1 MTHIFTKQN
10 ILGLGFILALDNT
23 YLYLNKNFYKSIID
37 PNENINIIFALLSW
51 IVIIAS
57 INLLVL
63 SRPDLNSNLAF
74 VFGAYLG
81 FAMYALWNC
90 TNYALYPS
98 KWNIIIATG
107 DTLWGSMLT
116 GLTAYMMYNYFI

>member
-1 MTHIFTKQN
+1 MEQILSKQN
-10 ILGLGFILALDNT
+10 ILGLGFIIAVDNT

-37 PNENINIIFALLSW
+37 PNENINVIFALLSW
-51 IVIIAS
+51 VVIIAS

-63 SRPDLNSNLAF
+63 SRPDINSDLAF

-81 FAMYALWNC
+81 FSMYALWNC

-98 KWNIIIATG
+98 KWNIVVATG

-116 GLTAYMMYNYFI
+116 GLTAYMMYNYFS

>member
-1 MTHIFTKQN
+1 MEHIFSKQN
-10 ILGLGFILALDNT
+10 ILGLAFILAVDNT
-23 YLYLNKNFYKSIID
+23 YLYLNKNFYKPIID
-37 PNENINIIFALLSW
+37 PNEQMNITFAVLSW
-51 IVIIAS
+51 VVIIAG

-63 SRPDLNSNLAF
+63 SRPDLNPDLSF

-81 FAMYALWNC
+81 FSMYALWNS

-107 DTLWGSMLT
+107 DTLWGSLVT
-116 GLTAYMMYNYFI
+116 GITAYMMYNYFK

>member
-1 MTHIFTKQN
+1 MEHIITKQN
-10 ILGLGFILALDNT
+10 ILGLGFILAVDNT
-23 YLYLNKNFYKSIID
+23 YLYLNKNFYKPIID
-37 PNENINIIFALLSW
+37 PNENMNIVFALLSW
-51 IVIIAS
+51 IVIITS

-63 SRPDLNSNLAF
+63 SRPDLNSNMAF
-74 VFGAYLG
+74 VFGVYLG

-107 DTLWGSMLT
+107 DTLWGSFIT
-116 GLTAYMMYNYFI
+116 GLTSYMMYNYFI

>member
-1 MTHIFTKQN
+1 MEEIFTKQN
-10 ILGLGFILALDNT
+10 ILGLAFLLVLDDT
-23 YLYLNKNFYKSIID
+23 YSYLNKNFYKPIID
-37 PNENINIIFALLSW
+37 PNEKINVTFAFISW
-51 IVIIAS
+51 IVIIVS

-63 SRPDLNSNLAF
+63 SRPDLNSDLAF

-81 FAMYALWNC
+81 FAMYGLWNS

-107 DTLWGSMLT
+107 DTLWGSLLT
-116 GLTAYMMYNYFI
+116 GLTSYVMYRL